1 MTNGRQQIRAV
12 GITLGIALGSFVVG
26 SILLMLVSQAL
37 SAVGISLSDRPA
49 LRLGVSTVL
58 LQGVTFGGVAL
69 FYLQARDI
77 GLEFIRVRVPTRRD
91 IAWVTG
97 GFIMILVA
105 VRALSAI
112 IAYLGFDHASNQII
126 EVGREEPTVFLVLIP
141 LSFLLVGPGEELLFR
156 GLIQGTLRES
166 FHPMRAVVLA
176 SLIFAMVHVF
186 SLQGSGKLVYIGVVF
201 TLALVLGVTYEL
213 TDNLAV
219 PALIHGAYNAAQFGL
234 AYYTVTQGTAL

>member
-166 FHPMRAVVLA
+166 FHPARALILA

-201 TLALVLGVTYEL
+201 TLALVLGVTYER

-219 PALIHGAYNAAQFGL
+219 PALIHGAYNAVQFGL

>member
-1 MTNGRQQIRAV
+1 MTTSRHQIRAV
-12 GITLGIALGSFVVG
+12 GVTLGVALGSFVIG
-26 SILLMLVSQAL
+26 AILLMLVSQVL
-37 SAVGISLSDRPA
+37 SAVGISLLDRPA
-49 LRLGVSTVL
+49 LRLGLSTVL

-69 FYLQARDI
+69 VYLQTRDS
-77 GLEFIRVRVPTRRD
+77 GLEFIQVRVPTRRD
-91 IAWVTG
+91 VAWIVG
-97 GFIMILVA
+97 GFITLLVA
-105 VRALSAI
+105 VRVLSVV

-126 EVGREEPTVFLVLIP
+126 EIGRQEPTVFLVLIP

-166 FHPMRAVVLA
+166 FHPARAIILA

-201 TLALVLGVTYEL
+201 TLALVLGATYEL

-219 PALIHGAYNAAQFGL
+219 PALIHGAYNAVQFGL

>member
-1 MTNGRQQIRAV
+1 VTNGRQQIRAV

-26 SILLMLVSQAL
+26 AIFLMLVSQAL

-69 FYLQARDI
+69 FYLQTRDI

-97 GFIMILVA
+97 GFIMLLVA

-219 PALIHGAYNAAQFGL
+219 PALIHGAYNAVQFGL

>member
-26 SILLMLVSQAL
+26 AIFLMLVSQAL

-69 FYLQARDI
+69 FYLQTRDI

-97 GFIMILVA
+97 GFIMLLVA

-219 PALIHGAYNAAQFGL
+219 PALIHGAYNAVQFGL

>member
-37 SAVGISLSDRPA
+37 SAIGISLSDRPA

-166 FHPMRAVVLA
+166 FHPARALILA

-201 TLALVLGVTYEL
+201 TLALVLGVTYER

-219 PALIHGAYNAAQFGL
+219 PALIHGAYNAVQFGL

>member
-1 MTNGRQQIRAV
+1 V

-166 FHPMRAVVLA
+166 FHPARALILA

-201 TLALVLGVTYEL
+201 TLALVLGVTYER

-219 PALIHGAYNAAQFGL
+219 PALIHGAYNAVQFGL